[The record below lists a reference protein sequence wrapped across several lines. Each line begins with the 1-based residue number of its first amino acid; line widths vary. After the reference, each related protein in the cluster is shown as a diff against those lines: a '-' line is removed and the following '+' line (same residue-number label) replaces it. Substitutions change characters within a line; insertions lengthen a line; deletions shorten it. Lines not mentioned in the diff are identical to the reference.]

1 MKHNLFLSSLAAFLV
16 LAGTVAVFP
25 CKCVPGS
32 LSTYYRRADAVAVAT
47 VIAVSTD
54 AEQKITA
61 KLSITDR
68 WKRDLPNQIEVITDK
83 SSCGYDLQLNEKH
96 LLYLRE
102 MSSGQFSTM
111 KCQGNLDFDKSQKAR
126 TWLRRYGKKG
136 QTKISSVFFPYLIEN
151 SILEIFKDK
160 VQGCPQEAD

>member
-1 MKHNLFLSSLAAFLV
+1 MKYNLFLSSLVVLLV

-32 LSTYYRRADAVAVAT
+32 LSSYYRKADAVATAT

-54 AEQKITA
+54 AEQKITV

-68 WKRDLPNQIEVITDK
+68 WKRGLPEQIEVITDK
-83 SSCGYDLQLNEKH
+83 SSCGYEVQLNEKY
-96 LLYLRE
+96 LLYLRVT
-102 MSSGQFSTM
+102 SSGQFSTM

-126 TWLRRYGKKG
+126 TWLRRYGKK
-136 QTKISSVFFPYLIEN
+136 K
-151 SILEIFKDK
+151 
-160 VQGCPQEAD
+160 A